1 MDLPTLLAGDDLSAS
16 LRAEIDAMLAHKAVA
31 PEQGTGARMPE
42 IDAFMQEEFGL
53 AAAGLDRPPAAG
65 ADLLDRAQA
74 LFLATVTEVFV
85 FPARP
90 RHPMYLI
97 RRSAGGEEYV
107 FHLEPAFDSPTLVRV
122 RRHGG
127 GAVMDASH
135 GRFSRHEARRVL
147 SAEEWTSLAAA
158 VAEAGFWSLP
168 EADDDRLGL
177 DGETWM
183 IEGRQGDRRH
193 RIVRWCPTDEA
204 VIRLGRLFL
213 DLPRWPGPIR
223 RG

>member
-1 MDLPTLLAGDDLSAS
+1 
-16 LRAEIDAMLAHKAVA
+16 
-31 PEQGTGARMPE
+31 
-42 IDAFMQEEFGL
+42 
-53 AAAGLDRPPAAG
+53 
-65 ADLLDRAQA
+65 
-74 LFLATVTEVFV
+74 
-85 FPARP
+85 
-90 RHPMYLI
+90 MYLI

-122 RRHGG
+122 RRNGG

-147 SAEEWTSLAAA
+147 SDEEWTSLAAA

-193 RIVRWCPTDEA
+193 RDRKST
-204 VIRLGRLFL
+204 RLNSSH
-213 DLPRWPGPIR
+213 
-223 RG
+223 